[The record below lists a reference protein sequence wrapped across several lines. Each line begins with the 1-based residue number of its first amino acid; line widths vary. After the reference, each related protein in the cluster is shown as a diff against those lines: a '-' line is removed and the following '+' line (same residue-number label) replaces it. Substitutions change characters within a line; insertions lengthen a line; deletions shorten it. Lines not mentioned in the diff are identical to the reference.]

1 MLKGLAL
8 STIAGIP
15 LTNDNYALAVRLL
28 QEKFG
33 QKKAIVGVLY
43 SRLQNLPKASNK
55 FVDIQRTSETIEK
68 LLRQLEAQG
77 ELINEQRI
85 LIQQIISKYPSEVIV
100 KLEETKEP
108 VVPWSVESL
117 RKAIGS
123 HIAVQENVQRYIST
137 NNPNVRGQ
145 SFALRQTRS
154 QSDSQ
159 RPFTETLVTNVQRK
173 SAGNQTKASLPCL
186 FTEAVILMTCVINLL
201 L

>member
-1 MLKGLAL
+1 MLKGSAL
-8 STIAGIP
+8 STIVGIP
-15 LTNDNYALAVRLL
+15 LTNDNYALADRLL

-33 QKKAIVGVLY
+33 QKEAIVGVLY

-55 FVDIQRTSETIEK
+55 FVDIQCTSETIEK

-85 LIQQIISKYPSEVIV
+85 LIQQTISKYPSEVIV

-123 HIAVQENVQRYIST
+123 YIAVQEKCT
-137 NNPNVRGQ
+137 
-145 SFALRQTRS
+145 
-154 QSDSQ
+154 
-159 RPFTETLVTNVQRK
+159 TL
-173 SAGNQTKASLPCL
+173 C
-186 FTEAVILMTCVINLL
+186 FY
-201 L
+201 